1 MALLPANHF
10 LALPRPDVLVGPPA
24 GVVDTTTLAAHDFDV
39 DTRTGFMPPS
49 PPLARLPSQWEP
61 WEELLDDAQSYRLQL
76 GQKIN
81 ITDEEKARSES
92 WRARVAQV
100 RLVAHAYP
108 FFLLNNVITNRQL
121 PTLATADL
129 CQSELLLRRS
139 HHVLAWT
146 MHFYIHSL
154 PPEAEIRI
162 PASITLPLLQI
173 CVQLQLP
180 PVITYS
186 DDVLYNW
193 ALKVPSTEPTPALDN
208 LRCLTLFTG
217 TRDEEE
223 FYLASARIELR
234 GVDALEI
241 MRATMD
247 ELFVGDALAA
257 RRISR
262 YLQSLVRVLDDLAR
276 LLLAV
281 RDGCD
286 PNVFY
291 HVIRPWFNGADS
303 GSKKWTF
310 EGLDDDAGT
319 LRVPA
324 ELSGP
329 SAAQSSLIHS
339 LDVFLGVDHI
349 SPNPAH
355 SPTTSPSSSPV
366 TPTPAQEAGA
376 PTAHVPPKAPFLSRM
391 RAYMPRHHRNFLRH
405 LGAAPRPLRA
415 AVARMGD
422 AALTEAYN
430 AAVDALRR
438 FRDAHLCI
446 VALYIVGPSHRSPP
460 TSVTVTTPCA
470 QVTTAAADRVA
481 TAEVCVDQQGI
492 GTGTGTGE
500 ATAPRLLRGTGGTDL
515 IRFLKGVRD
524 RTHEATLPS
533 SAP

>member
-1 MALLPANHF
+1 M
-10 LALPRPDVLVGPPA
+10 
-24 GVVDTTTLAAHDFDV
+24 
-39 DTRTGFMPPS
+39 TRNRIDYNWVTK
-49 PPLARLPSQWEP
+49 LISQ
-61 WEELLDDAQSYRLQL
+61 LMKKL
-76 GQKIN
+76 GQN
-81 ITDEEKARSES
+81 HGELASHRS
-92 WRARVAQV
+92 AG
-100 RLVAHAYP
+100 AYS
-108 FFLLNNVITNRQL
+108 FLPGIYNNDIINRQL
-121 PTLATADL
+121 RTLPTADL
-129 CQSELLLRRS
+129 YQSELFLRRS

-162 PASITLPLLQI
+162 PAPITVPLLQI

-193 ALKVPSTEPTPALDN
+193 ALKVPSTVSTPALDN

-247 ELFVGDALAA
+247 ELFVGDTLAS
-257 RRISR
+257 RRITR

-286 PNVFY
+286 PDVFY
-291 HVIRPWFNGADS
+291 HAVRPWFNGADS

-319 LRVPA
+319 GLRVPA

-329 SAAQSSLIHS
+329 SAAQSSLIHA
-339 LDVFLGVDHI
+339 LDTFLGVDHT

-355 SPTTSPSSSPV
+355 PPATFPSSSPV
-366 TPTPAQEAGA
+366 TPTPAVDARA
-376 PTAHVPPKAPFLSRM
+376 PIPTATATATAHVPPKAPFLTRM

-415 AVARMGD
+415 AVLRMDD

-438 FRDAHLCI
+438 FRDAHLRI
-446 VALYIVGPSHRSPP
+446 VALYIVGPSRRAAH
-460 TSVTVTTPCA
+460 TSATATASTPHT
-470 QVTTAAADRVA
+470 QIITTAPADKVAA
-481 TAEVCVDQQGI
+481 AEVCVGQKSI
-492 GTGTGTGE
+492 GTGTGE
-500 ATAPRLLRGTGGTDL
+500 VARPQRLLLGTGGTDS

-524 RTHEATLPS
+524 RTSEATLPLGAG
-533 SAP
+533 AP

>member
-1 MALLPANHF
+1 MALLPSNHF
-10 LALPRPDVLVGPPA
+10 LALPRPDVNVGPPV

-39 DTRTGFMPPS
+39 DTRTGFMPPN

-61 WEELLDDAQSYRLQL
+61 WEQLLDDAQSYRLQL
-76 GQKIN
+76 GNKVD

-92 WRARVAQV
+92 WRVRVA
-100 RLVAHAYP
+100 
-108 FFLLNNVITNRQL
+108 QL

-139 HHVLAWT
+139 HHVLAWI

-154 PPEAEIRI
+154 PSEAEIRI
-162 PASITLPLLQI
+162 PAPITVPLLQI

-223 FYLASARIELR
+223 FYLSSARIELR

-247 ELFVGDALAA
+247 ELFVGDTLAS
-257 RRISR
+257 RRITR

-286 PNVFY
+286 PDVFY
-291 HVIRPWFNGADS
+291 HMVRPWFNGADS
-303 GSKKWTF
+303 GSKNWTF
-310 EGLDDDAGT
+310 DGLDDDAGMG

-329 SAAQSSLIHS
+329 SAAQSSLIQA
-339 LDVFLGVDHI
+339 LDTFLGVDHT

-355 SPTTSPSSSPV
+355 PPATFPSSSTSPV
-366 TPTPAQEAGA
+366 TPTPPLEARGSTA
-376 PTAHVPPKAPFLSRM
+376 TATAHVPPKVPFLTRM
-391 RAYMPRHHRNFLRH
+391 RVYMPRHHRNFLRH

-415 AVARMGD
+415 AVACMGD

-430 AAVDALRR
+430 AALDALRR
-438 FRDAHLCI
+438 FRDAHLRI
-446 VALYIVGPSHRSPP
+446 VALYIVGPSHRGAP
-460 TSVTVTTPCA
+460 TSATAPTPRA
-470 QVTTAAADRVA
+470 QVTATAVAVADEVAAAEMCAGEKSTEID
-481 TAEVCVDQQGI
+481 I
-492 GTGTGTGE
+492 GTGTGTGTGE
-500 ATAPRLLRGTGGTDL
+500 MTAAVAEPRLLRGTGGTDL
-515 IRFLKGVRD
+515 IKFLKGVRD
-524 RTHEATLPS
+524 HTSEATLPS
-533 SAP
+533 GAL